1 MIQVRNGWARRRFV
15 AFAVGASLLMVGCA
29 NNAPQ
34 DTLEPAGPIARKI
47 DNLYTP
53 IFWIAVAIF
62 FMVAA
67 IIVVAVFRFRS
78 RPDGVEPKQI
88 HGSTKLEIGWTILP
102 VLLMIGVAVPT
113 ITTIFDLAEEPKGD
127 VLSVNVTGHL
137 WWWEY
142 EYPDLGIRTANEL
155 HIPVDRPVRLTLR
168 SKSPTVADQPTGV
181 IHSFWV
187 PKLAGKQDVVPGR
200 TNKMTI
206 EADTPGTYRG
216 QCAEFCGISH
226 AYMRLRVVAESA
238 DDFDAWTK
246 EQRLASVPPTSSEA
260 LAGVDVFNGKT
271 GKQACGSCHTVN
283 GLAGAEGQV
292 GPDLTH
298 LLSRTTFAGAIFDMT
313 NENLVKWL
321 ENPPK
326 RKAGSKMPNLGLSGD
341 EINKL
346 VAYLETLR

>member
-1 MIQVRNGWARRRFV
+1 
-15 AFAVGASLLMVGCA
+15 
-29 NNAPQ
+29 
-34 DTLEPAGPIARKI
+34 
-47 DNLYTP
+47 
-53 IFWIAVAIF
+53 
-62 FMVAA
+62 
-67 IIVVAVFRFRS
+67 
-78 RPDGVEPKQI
+78 
-88 HGSTKLEIGWTILP
+88 
-102 VLLMIGVAVPT
+102 MIGVAVPT
-113 ITTIFDLAEEPKGD
+113 ISTIFDLAEEPKGD

-155 HIPVDRPVRLTLR
+155 HIPVDRPIRLTLR

-246 EQRLASVPPTSSEA
+246 GQRLAAVPPTGSEA
-260 LAGVDVFNGKT
+260 LAGLDVFNGKT

-283 GLAGAEGQV
+283 GLAGAEGQM

-298 LLSRTTFAGAIFDMT
+298 LQSRTTFAGAIFDMT